1 MSTSEADEQDG
12 MTMQRSVGASQ
23 VQSRGKL
30 SEIYNS
36 RATPR
41 RLNSRGKHA
50 LENKQVFSFHD
61 AILNAYCFTIL
72 LQDNYYKYK

>member
-1 MSTSEADEQDG
+1 MSTSEACERSDRQYA
-12 MTMQRSVGASQ
+12 QRTLRDWR
-23 VQSRGKL
+23 SRGKFG
-30 SEIYNS
+30 EIYNS
-36 RATPR
+36 RATSR
-41 RLNSRGKHA
+41 GLNSRGKHA